1 MARTLLFLWILVP
14 VTGKWCNVDGSKCR
28 GRWNELERFFPL
40 NLANDWYGFSYPV
53 DWDGDGRVDVI
64 DVIHAET
71 NYARVPDGPHG
82 TVMDGKRRRITF
94 LYLQFVNV
102 LTCKMIQE
110 RDSDYHGLVFCTNS
124 GVLGHGSGMDTA
136 LQVAQRL
143 TTLRLEDAS
152 ASSAEDK
159 EMIDARVRSSS
170 GGFEATNGFV
180 RMALRE
186 ASEQAQGS
194 FENDLSKVGALAAHQ
209 NHPY

>member
-1 MARTLLFLWILVP
+1 MAL
-14 VTGKWCNVDGSKCR
+14 
-28 GRWNELERFFPL
+28 
-40 NLANDWYGFSYPV
+40 
-53 DWDGDGRVDVI
+53 
-64 DVIHAET
+64 
-71 NYARVPDGPHG
+71 
-82 TVMDGKRRRITF
+82 M
-94 LYLQFVNV
+94 
-102 LTCKMIQE
+102 E